1 VVAEAATGGSSG
13 DRSRTIPAMDSR
25 TSDRRELVLLAV
37 TVIGLSRLLDG
48 PLDWLVAG
56 LLAASVVSG
65 TLWFLGGGHPRGIP
79 VESTIMPALAAV
91 ACVGVL
97 RIVPTGLAILVAVGF
112 AALLLDRALALELHL
127 FVRVSPASSD
137 DRTYVLALSV
147 LVSFLAFIGTAALV
161 QGGLVEPTTGSVGA
175 PATSL
180 SESTL
185 LVLALTDA
193 LVGGLLGFRL
203 SVLRERNRRAAMWSA
218 GTYAAVVAIA
228 AGAIRAVALPR
239 LLGPAIVTLV
249 FFLWDAIHGSPP
261 AQRRDPRWIWQ
272 TALLVVLGL
281 AVTAWNMALR

>member
-1 VVAEAATGGSSG
+1 VAETLAGGSHG
-13 DRSRTIPAMDSR
+13 DRSRTIPGMESR
-25 TSDRRELVLLAV
+25 SADRRELVLLAAV
-37 TVIGLSRLLDG
+37 VIGLSRLLDG

-65 TLWFLGGGHPRGIP
+65 TLWFLGAGHPRGIP
-79 VESTIMPALAAV
+79 VESTILPALVAV
-91 ACVGVL
+91 ASVGVL
-97 RIVPTGLAILVAVGF
+97 RIVPNGLPILVAVGL

-127 FVRVSPASSD
+127 FRRVSPASAD

-147 LVSFLAFIGTAALV
+147 LVSFLAFIGAAALV
-161 QGGLVEPTTGSVGA
+161 QGGLVEPTTGSAGG
-175 PATSL
+175 PATAL

-185 LVLALTDA
+185 IVLAVTDA

-203 SVLRERNRRAAMWSA
+203 SVLRERTRRGALWSA

-228 AGAIRAVALPR
+228 AGTIRAVALPR

-272 TALLVVLGL
+272 TAMLVVLGL
-281 AVTAWNMALR
+281 AVTAWNIALR

>member
-1 VVAEAATGGSSG
+1 MAEVVAGGSHG
-13 DRSRTIPAMDSR
+13 DRSRTIPGMESR
-25 TSDRRELVLLAV
+25 SADRRELVLLAAV
-37 TVIGLSRLLDG
+37 VIGLSRLLDG

-65 TLWFLGGGHPRGIP
+65 TLWFLGAGHPRGIP
-79 VESTIMPALAAV
+79 VESTILPALAAV
-91 ACVGVL
+91 ACVGVV
-97 RIVPTGLAILVAVGF
+97 RIVPNGLPILVAVGL

-127 FVRVSPASSD
+127 FRLVSPASAD

-147 LVSFLAFIGTAALV
+147 LVSFLAFIGAAALV
-161 QGGLVEPTTGSVGA
+161 QGGLVEPTTGSAGG
-175 PATSL
+175 PATAL

-185 LVLALTDA
+185 IVLAVTDA

-203 SVLRERNRRAAMWSA
+203 SVLRERTRRGALWSA

-228 AGAIRAVALPR
+228 AGTIRAVALPR

-272 TALLVVLGL
+272 TAMLVVLGL
-281 AVTAWNMALR
+281 AVTAWNIALR